1 MKIEKNTKIS
11 LIYIVLLYLLYNFLF
26 QKFDYTIRYLIN
38 FVFLV
43 LIFVKFVFGQ
53 LDFYTERCICQL
65 SHRLASRSGTLGGVL
80 PSRETM
86 APLTASL
93 KSS

>member
-53 LDFYTERCICQL
+53 LDFYAERFRCDI
-65 SHRLASRSGTLGGVL
+65 LGY
-80 PSRETM
+80 R
-86 APLTASL
+86 A
-93 KSS
+93 

>member
-53 LDFYTERCICQL
+53 LDFYAERFRYKDVFIN
-65 SHRLASRSGTLGGVL
+65 LGINAIFSVIIFVFL
-80 PSRETM
+80 PVR
-86 APLTASL
+86 
-93 KSS
+93 

>member
-43 LIFVKFVFGQ
+43 NLYSDNWIFMLKD
-53 LDFYTERCICQL
+53 LDIRMYL
-65 SHRLASRSGTLGGVL
+65 
-80 PSRETM
+80 
-86 APLTASL
+86 
-93 KSS
+93 

>member
-53 LDFYTERCICQL
+53 LDFYAERFRYKDVFIN
-65 SHRLASRSGTLGGVL
+65 LGINAIFSVII
-80 PSRETM
+80 S
-86 APLTASL
+86 
-93 KSS
+93 